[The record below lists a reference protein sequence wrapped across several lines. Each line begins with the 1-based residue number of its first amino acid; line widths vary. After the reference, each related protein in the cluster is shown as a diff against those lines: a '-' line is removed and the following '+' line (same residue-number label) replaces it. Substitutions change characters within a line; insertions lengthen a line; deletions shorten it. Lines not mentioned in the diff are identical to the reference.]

1 MDVWHGELIRRMRVI
16 TVSMLKGQW
25 SPKALFRFA
34 DAQEQG
40 RKPQGDRSPEKYP
53 TPGQRLESF
62 PGTNRS
68 PDESRPG
75 LEPAIVCS

>member
-34 DAQEQG
+34 DAQ
-40 RKPQGDRSPEKYP
+40 GDGSPEKYP
-53 TPGQRLESF
+53 TPGQWLESF